1 VKRAFP
7 PSQSHSSHYS
17 RVFRA
22 FSAVGIVA
30 AGLALSTVASSQGKA
45 KPGAAKASASTPAP
59 PPPPVGAIPAGASI
73 TNEKGPGLPI
83 VLVCK
88 PNCPPTVLLGGAPV
102 AAASTAAP
110 VSTATPA
117 VGTEQEEALKQLESE
132 AKLYKTGAS
141 GYAKAVGQ
149 IIKQRYEQK
158 RKARLSSLQDNIDK
172 DAVELRKAR
181 MDTMERLKAF
191 LAKYPDQAE
200 HTPNAMFRLAA
211 LYEENAV
218 ENDVDPGDPNYTEK
232 LRAAYGPAEDLY
244 RDIIKKFPTYSQR
257 PAVQFFLG
265 ALLSDTGRGPE
276 SQYVWRAL
284 VCSNHYQYPAP
295 PPTNPAEQKAQE
307 KWKDGIPP
315 MPQDHD
321 GPFWDK
327 WRDTHYTIPD
337 PKKKAKAPPKGKAAP
352 AVSTA
357 TEDSYVEVY
366 PEDCQPLGGM
376 TTSTGEEPRFLAQT
390 WWRIGEYHYSRG
402 DEIAEEEGYFG
413 ASPYRYGRA
422 KSAYDHSIKTTNET
436 VKVFAMYKIAWTLFK
451 QQRYNA
457 AREQFIA
464 MLAYFDEKSKKGGDA
479 GDQQMRQDAYDYIAA
494 SLTYLDMEGPGP
506 NDPYIERDDIF
517 GLFSGKVLE
526 QKLEISID
534 RVQDPKL
541 VPQDKPWTPRIYKA
555 LAAEFES
562 DEVQHDAIKTY
573 ELVIKK
579 WECDPEAPQ
588 FQNKIAQLYDM
599 LALKA
604 ESQAEKD
611 DYSGKALEARTKL
624 LNYVGKDSKWV
635 ECNKNNPDAIR
646 SAEALMNEGVKNAAG
661 RHTALGRVY
670 ISKAKN
676 YPDGSKESKDNLE
689 KARNEYKLADKGWAA
704 YLAQDPDAADAYESR
719 YWIADSRHKTVLT
732 TRLMGEPL
740 NPKSVEDAREA
751 AVAVRDSNLDDK
763 YLRYA
768 AYFAVDVYDMLA
780 DEGFDAYKKSG
791 CSPSSGLEVIES
803 PLDEPGDSCRPDS
816 EKEARE
822 NKRLWLRDIPST
834 VLRTLKERDEYAS
847 KVPESVDVDKNA
859 VKYKYQVADA
869 LYRYG
874 RFEEATPRYEAIW
887 HERCGKDDQGFEAWY
902 RLGVM
907 SNLKGDSVR
916 SLALVDEAK
925 KKSCAMNEEQKLR
938 EKNFSEPTELEAL
951 YLQADKAYNEAEK
964 ETDPKL
970 KASKYREAAAKYEL
984 ALKRAP
990 ARKEAPRGAMNSAL
1004 CYKQVN
1010 EYKRAAEVYRFFL
1023 DKYGKE
1029 EDLIAYRDG
1038 DAKKGI
1044 KKNPEEFKTRLDYT
1058 KRALGELGRTYL
1070 QAFDYAAAA
1079 KHYDE
1084 VSNRTLLDAGE
1095 RRDAAG
1101 NAVILQANLGNREK
1115 MLSARTRYFAMGPS
1129 AADKAE
1135 VDFTVAEFEYKQWK
1149 QSPNDAGQRGRAATA
1164 LDQYYTTY
1172 KAQGPAAKFVVD
1184 AAYDLATLRK
1194 STGEQTFRDWYKK
1207 TSDAFAVYKA
1217 GNKDAV
1223 GSRESDFGAEGA
1235 YFFVNERIEKEWD
1248 TPPGQPPKVKY
1259 EGAADKV
1266 TKQLTEDEKK
1276 REKYVDDLD
1285 QINKTYV
1292 SPKWF
1297 PVVLARQGSVYDTHR
1312 SALAKASVNVLS
1324 AKDQAFVDSVEKK
1337 AQKTLDD
1344 PGSSDEAKQKATEL
1358 LEKVD
1363 KIRSNTA
1370 SAWTDLRKKHYA
1382 VIEPAMIDRY
1392 CRAYLRGKQFDVKDP
1407 MVTRAV
1413 QRLAYY
1419 TDQLEDTKMRQYLV
1433 GVEKDMGGAPFNFKY
1448 RDQMFKQARPGSI
1461 VSPLPSTDIPLAA
1474 GVSKSE

>member
-7 PSQSHSSHYS
+7 PNK
-17 RVFRA
+17 FLRA
-22 FSAVGIVA
+22 LSAVGIVA
-30 AGLALSTVASSQGKA
+30 AGLALTTIAASQGKA
-45 KPGAAKASASTPAP
+45 KAPAGKPSASTPAP
-59 PPPPVGAIPAGASI
+59 PPPPLGALPPGAMLAPSASGY
-73 TNEKGPGLPI
+73 TGLPI
-83 VLVCK
+83 VLACK
-88 PNCPPTVLLGGAPV
+88 PNCPPAVLLGGAPI
-102 AAASTAAP
+102 AAASTTSP

-117 VGTEQEEALKQLESE
+117 VGTEQEEALKQLEAE
-132 AKLYKTGAS
+132 AKLYKSGAS

-172 DAVELRKAR
+172 DAAELKKAR
-181 MDTMERLKAF
+181 LDTMERLKAF
-191 LAKYPDQAE
+191 LAKYPDQPE

-218 ENDVDPGDPNYTEK
+218 ENDVDPADPNYTEK

-257 PAVQFFLG
+257 AAVQFFLG

-276 SQYVWRAL
+276 SQFVWRAL
-284 VCSNHYQYPAP
+284 VCSNHYAYPNP
-295 PPTNPAEQKAQE
+295 PAASPAEAKAQE

-321 GPFWDK
+321 GPYWDK

-337 PKKKAKAPPKGKAAP
+337 PKKKAKPAAPPKGGKAAP
-352 AVSTA
+352 AVVSA
-357 TEDSYVEVY
+357 TEDSYNDPY
-366 PEDCQPLGGM
+366 PEDCMPLGGM

-413 ASPYRYGRA
+413 ASPYRYNRA

-436 VKVFAMYKIAWTLFK
+436 VRVFAMYKIAWTLFK

-457 AREQFIA
+457 AREQFIS
-464 MLAYFDEKSKKGGDA
+464 MLTYFDEKEKKGGA
-479 GDQQMRQDAYDYIAA
+479 SGDQQMRQDAYDYIAS

-526 QKLEISID
+526 QKLEISIE

-541 VPQDKPWTPRIYKA
+541 VPQDKPWTSKIYKA

-562 DEVQHDAIKTY
+562 DEVQLDAIKTY

-611 DYSGKALEARTKL
+611 DYSGKALDARTKL

-676 YPDGSKESKDNLE
+676 YPDGSKESKEWLD
-689 KARNEYKLADKGWAA
+689 KARTEYKLADKGWAA
-704 YLAQDPDAADAYESR
+704 YLQQDPDAADAYESR
-719 YWIADSRHKTVLT
+719 YWIADSRHKVVLT

-740 NPKSVEDAREA
+740 NPKTVEDAREA
-751 AVAVRDSNLDDK
+751 SVAVRDSNLDDK

-780 DEGFDAYKKSG
+780 DEGFDAHKKSG
-791 CSPSSGLEVIES
+791 CSTSTGLEVIES
-803 PLDEPGDSCRPDS
+803 PLDEPGDACRPDS
-816 EKEARE
+816 EKQSRE
-822 NKRLWLRDIPST
+822 NKRIWVRDIPNT
-834 VLRTLKERDEYAS
+834 VLRTLKERDEFAS

-874 RFEEATPRYEAIW
+874 RFEEAQPRYEQIW
-887 HERCGKDDQGFEAWY
+887 KERCGKDDQGFEAWY
-902 RLGVM
+902 RLSVM
-907 SNLKGDSVR
+907 SNLKGDFKR
-916 SLALVDEAK
+916 SLALVEEHK
-925 KKSCAMNEEQKLR
+925 KKSCAMTEEQKLR
-938 EKNFSEPTELEAL
+938 EKDLSEPMELEAL
-951 YLQADKAYNEAEK
+951 YLAADEAYNAAEK

-970 KASKYREAAAKYEL
+970 KAAKFREAAAKYEL

-990 ARKEAPRGAMNSAL
+990 ARKEAPRGAMNAAY

-1029 EDLIAYRDG
+1029 DELIAYRDG

-1044 KKNPEEFKTRLDYT
+1044 KRNPEEFKTRLDYT

-1070 QAFDYAAAA
+1070 QAFDYQSAA

-1101 NAVILQANLGNREK
+1101 NAVILQANLGNRDK
-1115 MLSARTRYFAMGPS
+1115 MLAARTRYFAMGPS

-1149 QSPNDAGQRGRAATA
+1149 QNPSDLAQKGRAATA
-1164 LDQYYTTY
+1164 LDAYYTTY

-1184 AAYDLATLRK
+1184 AAYDMATLRK
-1194 STGEQTFRDWYKK
+1194 STGDNGFRDWYKK
-1207 TSDAFAVYKA
+1207 TIDAFGAYKA

-1223 GSRESDFGAEGA
+1223 GTRESDMGAEAA
-1235 YFFVNERIEKEWD
+1235 YFFVNEDIEKNWD
-1248 TPPGQPPKVKY
+1248 TPPGQPPKIKY
-1259 EGAADKV
+1259 EGNAKDVVKKLEAD
-1266 TKQLTEDEKK
+1266 DKK
-1276 REKYVDDLD
+1276 RVKWVEQLEA
-1285 QINKTYV
+1285 INKTYV

-1297 PVVLARQGSVYDTHR
+1297 PVVYAREGSVDDVQR
-1312 SALAKASVNVLS
+1312 SALAKSKVEVLDP
-1324 AKDQAFVDSVEKK
+1324 AAQKTIKGIEDK
-1337 AQKTLDD
+1337 AQKILDN
-1344 PGSSDEAKQKATEL
+1344 PKSTPEEQEQATKLLAKADEIRQNTDKAWKDKRAEYYKV
-1358 LEKVD
+1358 LEP
-1363 KIRSNTA
+1363 
-1370 SAWTDLRKKHYA
+1370 
-1382 VIEPAMIDRY
+1382 EMIDRY
-1392 CRAYLRGKQFDVKDP
+1392 CRAYIRGKQFDVKDP
-1407 MVTRAV
+1407 WVTKAV

-1419 TDQLEDTKMRQYLV
+1419 TDQLENVKMKQYLL
-1433 GVEKDMGGAPFNFKY
+1433 GVEKDLPPFVYKN
-1448 RDQMFKQARPGSI
+1448 DMFKQARPGSI
-1461 VSPLPSTDIPLAA
+1461 SATQPVAGTDKDVPLSPIVSSGKP
-1474 GVSKSE
+1474 E